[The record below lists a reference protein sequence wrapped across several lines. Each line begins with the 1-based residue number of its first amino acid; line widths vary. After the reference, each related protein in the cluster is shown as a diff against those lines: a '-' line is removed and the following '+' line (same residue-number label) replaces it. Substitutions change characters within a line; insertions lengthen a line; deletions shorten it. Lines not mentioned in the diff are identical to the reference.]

1 MTKPSAVILVA
12 DGSEEIEF
20 VTAFDV
26 LVRAGFNV
34 RSIAVRRA
42 DAQSQNRVW
51 VELSRGLKI
60 IPDQDGFAN
69 NNADDIESDIL
80 IIPGGGPGAKTL
92 SEDKVTLELIHRC
105 RREGKWIACIC
116 AGTTALVASASSFP
130 EQGKVKVT
138 SHPCVKD
145 EIVAKG
151 WEYEEERVVVDGKVI
166 TSRGPGTALLWV
178 LTIVELICGKEKRME
193 VEGPMITSTVL

>member
-1 MTKPSAVILVA
+1 MSKPSAVILVA

-42 DAQSQNRVW
+42 DAQPQGRAW
-51 VELSRGLKI
+51 IELSRGLKI
-60 IPDQDGFAN
+60 VPDQEGFAN
-69 NNADDIESDIL
+69 NDTNDLKPDVL

-92 SEDKVTLELIHRC
+92 SEDRATLELLHC
-105 RREGKWIACIC
+105 CQREGRWIACIC
-116 AGTTALVASASSFP
+116 AGTTALVASVSSFP
-130 EQGKVKVT
+130 EQEKVKVT
-138 SHPCVKD
+138 SHPSVKD

-151 WEYEEERVVVDGKVI
+151 WEYEEERVVVDKKVI
-166 TSRGPGTALLWV
+166 TSRGPGTALLWA

-193 VEGPMITSTVL
+193 VESPMITSTVL